1 MLLLNRLKSLAQL
14 GLTFM
19 VAWAGL
25 QAHAQHEPSPVTS
38 EHLQIINSALA
49 RDGIH
54 AGRVEFD
61 SYGRVE
67 LKGEYADEPE
77 VDRAFSKAQVIVGVK
92 WVSPVTPENIRVK
105 TWEKKLGNLF
115 ARANVLQPPVRSGAA
130 PGPIRNRY
138 ALVIGVGRFRFGI
151 QPLEYAERDAL
162 TFYHFLT
169 DSGRGQFRPENVTFL
184 SNEHATRANIAAA
197 MDRVRNI
204 AEEDDLVT
212 VYMSS
217 HGSPPD
223 KKGAVNII
231 THDTETKP
239 RERIWHTSI
248 TEEMLQQFVGEIRAK
263 RVIMIL
269 DTCYSNGAYRAV
281 PGFLP
286 PGGKSLGADDNE
298 GYGISKEYSR
308 RVLTGSKDLVL
319 EQEPARAA
327 VAKSM
332 GGETVE
338 PYGKVLIGASGSGE
352 QSWESEKLRNSIFT
366 YYFIDGLNRYG
377 GSVQQAFNY
386 AKPRVVSRVKEEKGR
401 DIDQNPQAL
410 ATLPNWDMRL
420 AQGKPR

>member
-1 MLLLNRLKSLAQL
+1 MGSVKYCLVLLLGWVSLQALAQN
-14 GLTFM
+14 
-19 VAWAGL
+19 
-25 QAHAQHEPSPVTS
+25 EPSPVTS
-38 EHLQIINSALA
+38 QHLQVINSALA
-49 RDGIH
+49 RDGIN

-61 SYGRVE
+61 AYGRVE

-77 VDRAFSKAQVIVGVK
+77 VDRAFSTAQVIVGVK

-138 ALVIGVGRFRFGI
+138 ALVVGVGRFRFGI
-151 QPLEYAERDAL
+151 QSLEYAERDAS
-162 TFYHFLT
+162 TFYQFLT
-169 DSGRGQFRPENVTFL
+169 DPGRGQFRAENVTFL
-184 SNEHATRANIAAA
+184 TNENATRANIAAA
-197 MDRVRNI
+197 MDRVRNL
-204 AEEDDLVT
+204 AEDDDLVT

-223 KKGAVNII
+223 KKGAVNIV

-239 RERIWHTSI
+239 RERIWYTSI
-248 TEEMLQQFVGEIRAK
+248 TEEMLQQFVGGMRAK

-308 RVLTGSKDLVL
+308 RVLMGSKDLVL
-319 EQEPARAA
+319 EQESARAA
-327 VAKSM
+327 VAKSI
-332 GGETVE
+332 GTDTVE

-366 YYFIDGLNRYG
+366 YYFVDGLNRYG

-386 AKPRVVSRVKEEKGR
+386 AKPRVASRVKEEKGS
-401 DIDQNPQAL
+401 DIDQNPQAM

-420 AQGKPR
+420 AQSRPK

>member
-1 MLLLNRLKSLAQL
+1 MLLLNRLLGFAKLGMAALLAWAAMQALAQN
-14 GLTFM
+14 
-19 VAWAGL
+19 
-25 QAHAQHEPSPVTS
+25 EPSPVTAQ
-38 EHLQIINSALA
+38 HLQIINSALA
-49 RDGIH
+49 RDGILN
-54 AGRVEFD
+54 GRAEFD
-61 SYGRVE
+61 SFGRVE
-67 LKGEYADEPE
+67 LRGEYADEPE
-77 VDRAFSKAQVIVGVK
+77 VDRAFSTAQVIVGVK

-115 ARANVLQPPVRSGAA
+115 ARANVLQPQVRTGAA

-138 ALVIGVGRFRFGI
+138 ALVVGVGRFRFGI
-151 QPLEYAERDAL
+151 QSLEYAERDAL
-162 TFYHFLT
+162 TFYQFLT

-184 SNEHATRANIAAA
+184 SNEHATRANVAAA
-197 MDRVRNI
+197 MDRLRNI
-204 AEEDDLVT
+204 AEEDDLIT

-223 KKGAVNII
+223 KKGAVNIV

-239 RERIWHTSI
+239 RERIWYTSI

-319 EQEPARAA
+319 EQDTGRGAA
-327 VAKSM
+327 AKSM
-332 GGETVE
+332 GGEATE

-386 AKPRVVSRVKEEKGR
+386 AKPRVVSRVKEEKGK
-401 DIDQNPQAL
+401 DIDQNPQAM

-420 AQGKPR
+420 AQGRPR